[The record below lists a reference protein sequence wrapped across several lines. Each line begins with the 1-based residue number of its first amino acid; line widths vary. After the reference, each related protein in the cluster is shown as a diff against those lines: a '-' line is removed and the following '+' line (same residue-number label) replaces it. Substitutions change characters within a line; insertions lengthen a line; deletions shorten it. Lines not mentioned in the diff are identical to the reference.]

1 MNDPLQDAGL
11 GVDYIETAP
20 ADLEEDK
27 HNVESMGTWLIAAIG
42 LTCVGAAIG
51 LALGGW

>member
-1 MNDPLQDAGL
+1 MNDPMQEAGL

-20 ADLEEDK
+20 ADLEEDI
-27 HNVESMGTWLIAAIG
+27 HNVESFGTWLIVAVGLAAI
-42 LTCVGAAIG
+42 GAAIG